1 MFRKSLSL
9 LLCLFGVLNLFAN
22 VDAAEEAPPSRPGV
36 LATRIAVGYSNSYFD
51 GTPALRQD
59 NSISWSDGRN
69 SLRAGS
75 QILGGMGSMQGKF
88 NAVFT
93 GGVDHYLLPWFEV
106 FAFTNYES
114 NVISSMQ
121 EKFLVGGGGKVVF
134 AKSDIFLFDF
144 SIAPTFAQTQY
155 TNLSLTNTAS
165 LSLRTRLRIRLFAG
179 LNFSVP
185 YFVVFNANNPDDQ
198 WHSLEPSLNY
208 VLSENFD
215 LSGGYR
221 YRYNLLNQTVAGTIY
236 MTVAAKLKN

>member
-1 MFRKSLSL
+1 MAFPRCIL
-9 LLCLFGVLNLFAN
+9 LGVLASARLFA
-22 VDAAEEAPPSRPGV
+22 DALPEPETQKTGS
-36 LATRIAVGYSNSYFD
+36 LATRIAIGYSNSYFD

-59 NSISWSDGRN
+59 NAVSWSDGVN

-88 NAVFT
+88 NAVFS
-93 GGVDHYLLPWFEV
+93 GGFDRYLLSWLEV
-106 FAFTNYES
+106 FTFTNYET

-121 EKFLVGGGGKVVF
+121 EKFLVGGGGKVVLT
-134 AKSDIFLFDF
+134 KSERFLFDF
-144 SIAPTFAQTQY
+144 SLAPTFAQTQY

-165 LSLRTRLRIRLFAG
+165 LSLRTRLRVRLFAG

-185 YFVVFNANNPDDQ
+185 YFVVFNANNADDQ
-198 WHSLEPSLNY
+198 WHSLEPSLSY
-208 VLSENFD
+208 ALSENFD

-236 MTVAAKLKN
+236 IIVAAKLKN